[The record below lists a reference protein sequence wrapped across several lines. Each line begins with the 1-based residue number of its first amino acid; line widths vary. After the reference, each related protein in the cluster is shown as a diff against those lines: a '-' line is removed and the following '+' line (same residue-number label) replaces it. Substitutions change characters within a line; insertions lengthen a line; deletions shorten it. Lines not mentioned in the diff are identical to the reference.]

1 MTASPSSQ
9 VVRPSARQD
18 VLKGGQLGGNPM
30 RTVSLRN
37 LGAHKVRLALTLISV
52 LLGTAFVAGSFV
64 FTDTLK
70 QSFDTIFAT
79 SDKGIDA
86 RVQPIHGYQA
96 GVPVSALRTIQQVPG
111 VRAAEPHIGAGLI
124 VVDDQGKRVDTG
136 GAPSEG
142 GAWQPHNVIGEA
154 PRLVSGHPPTQP
166 NQVVI
171 NDGAASKYHL
181 TTGEHVRLVV
191 QNAPVVDA
199 TIVGVY
205 DVSFDT
211 GGYLG
216 ALLSREQ
223 AMSLFTDGA
232 HYNEINVAADSGVS
246 EQTLVSRIEQV
257 LPADLEAR
265 TGTQVRDDDAGGVA
279 TALSFITYLL
289 LGFGIVALLVG
300 TFIIYNTFSMIVA
313 QRQREL
319 ALLRAIGAD
328 RRQVR
333 RSVTF
338 EALIIGLLGSALGLA
353 GGVGL
358 AYGLHALLDALDL
371 GLPSGGLVMSLRTVL
386 LSVIL
391 GTVVTVFAAS
401 APARRAGRI
410 APVAA
415 MREEFATPS
424 AAGLRRRSA
433 LGVIVG
439 LGAVAA
445 TVAGVAADKAGP
457 GALFTGLGL
466 VAACAAAMLLS
477 PVFARWIIAP
487 MGRVVGR
494 PFGLVGRMARMNAVR
509 NPRRTAATAFALTL
523 GLVLVTGIAVIGSS
537 MKASIDKLFEN
548 NVTADYILTTDY
560 TVNVPVAAAQ
570 AARNVAGVQS
580 VTELQTVESRVD
592 GKSRVGSSVDG
603 PLTAVMN
610 VHMDAGSVDTSGRHM
625 IVSRTYADDHG
636 WTMGTR
642 HTLDVPGVEP
652 ITVTVTGIFADDQ
665 LIGPWAVSGQIYRA
679 LTPKN
684 RWADDVAL
692 VHAKDGADLEAV
704 RSGLEKVT
712 NDYYVVDVRN
722 RSEFQGYIASQ
733 INGLLGLLYGLLGL
747 AIVIAI
753 LGIINTQALSVI
765 ERRREIGMLRAVAMQ
780 RKQVRRTIY
789 LESML
794 IAVFGAVLGVSLGI
808 TFGALF
814 TRTLRG
820 KALDTISVPWSQA
833 VLFLG
838 LAAVVGVLAAVWPG
852 FRAARTPPLA
862 AMAEA

>member
-1 MTASPSSQ
+1 M
-9 VVRPSARQD
+9 SA
-18 VLKGGQLGGNPM
+18 M

-37 LGAHKVRLALTLISV
+37 LRAHKVRLALTLISV

-70 QSFDTIFAT
+70 QSFDAIFQT

-86 RVQPIHGYQA
+86 RVQAVHGYQA
-96 GVPVSALRTIQQVPG
+96 GVPVGLLPTIKQVPG
-111 VRAAEPHIGAGLI
+111 VRAVEPQIGAGMIL
-124 VVDDQGKRVDTG
+124 VDDHGKRVNTG
-136 GAPSEG
+136 GAPSRG
-142 GAWQPHNVIGEA
+142 AAWQPKNQIGEA
-154 PRLVSGHPPTQP
+154 PRITAGHAPAHA
-166 NQVVI
+166 NEIVV
-171 NDGAASKYHL
+171 NESAAGKHHL
-181 TTGEHVRLVV
+181 TIGEHVKLVV
-191 QNAPVVDA
+191 QNAPIVNA
-199 TIVGVY
+199 TIVGIY

-216 ALLSREQ
+216 ALLTRDQ
-223 AMSLFTDGA
+223 AMSLFTDGH
-232 HYNEINVAADSGVS
+232 HYNAINIAADSGVS
-246 EQTLVSRIEQV
+246 EQTLVARLEQT
-257 LPADLEAR
+257 LPAGLEAR
-265 TGTQVRDDDAGGVA
+265 TGTQVRDDDAGGIA
-279 TALSFITYLL
+279 TALSFITYIL

-319 ALLRAIGAD
+319 ALLRAVGAD

-338 EALIIGLLGSALGLA
+338 EALIIGVLGSLLGLA

-371 GLPSGGLVMSLRTVL
+371 GLPSGGLVMSARTVL
-386 LSVIL
+386 LSVLL

-433 LGVIVG
+433 FGVIVG
-439 LGAVAA
+439 IGAAAA
-445 TVAGVAADKAGP
+445 TVAGVAADKAGSA
-457 GALFTGLGL
+457 ALLTGLGL
-466 VAACAAAMLLS
+466 FAACAAAMLLS
-477 PVFARWIIAP
+477 PVFARWLISP
-487 MGRVVGR
+487 LGRVVGR
-494 PFGLVGRMARMNAVR
+494 PFGVVGRMARMNAVR

-523 GLVLVTGIAVIGSS
+523 GLVLVTGIAVIGAS

-548 NVTADYILTTDY
+548 NVTANYILTTDY
-560 TVNVPVAAAQ
+560 AVNVPLAAAQ
-570 AARNVAGVQS
+570 AARTVPGVQS

-592 GKSRVGSSVDG
+592 GKSRWGSSVDG
-603 PLTAVMN
+603 PLTAVMK
-610 VHMDAGSVDTSGRHM
+610 VHMDAGSVDTSGHRM

-636 WTMGTR
+636 WTMGTE
-642 HTLDVPGVEP
+642 HTLEVPGDKP
-652 ITVTVTGIFADDQ
+652 ITVKVTGIFADDQ
-665 LIGPWAVSGQIYRA
+665 LIGPWAVSGNVYRA

-692 VHAKDGADLEAV
+692 VHAKAGADLESV
-704 RSGLEKVT
+704 RTGLENVT
-712 NDYYVVDVRN
+712 DDFYVVDVRN

-789 LESML
+789 LESLL
-794 IAVFGAVLGVSLGI
+794 IAVFGATLGVTLGI
-808 TFGALF
+808 TFGSLF

-820 KALDTISVPWSQA
+820 QGLDTLSVPWSQA
-833 VLFLG
+833 VLFLV
-838 LAAVVGVLAAVWPG
+838 LAAVVGVLAALWPG
-852 FRAARTPPLA
+852 FRAARTPPLSA
-862 AMAEA
+862 IAEP

>member
-1 MTASPSSQ
+1 
-9 VVRPSARQD
+9 
-18 VLKGGQLGGNPM
+18 M

-37 LGAHKVRLALTLISV
+37 LRAHKVRLALTLISV

-70 QSFDTIFAT
+70 KSFDAIFET

-86 RVQPIHGYQA
+86 RVEAIHGYQA
-96 GVPVSALRTIQQVPG
+96 GVPVGLLPTIAKVPG
-111 VRAAEPHIGAGLI
+111 VRAAEPHIGAPLI
-124 VVDDQGKRVDTG
+124 LVDDQGKRVDTG
-136 GAPSEG
+136 GAPSQG
-142 GAWQPHNVIGEA
+142 GAWQPKNEIGEA
-154 PRLVSGHPPTQP
+154 PHLVSGRAPTHT
-166 NQVVI
+166 NEVVI

-181 TTGEHVRLVV
+181 TTGEHVKLVV
-191 QNAPVVDA
+191 QNAPIVNA
-199 TIVGVY
+199 RIVGIY
-205 DVSFDT
+205 GVSFDT

-216 ALLSREQ
+216 ALLSRDQ
-223 AMSLFTDGA
+223 AMSLFTDGH
-232 HYNEINVAADSGVS
+232 HYNEINVAADSGIS
-246 EQTLVSRIEQV
+246 EDTLVARIERV
-257 LPADLEAR
+257 LPAGLEAK
-265 TGTQVRDDDAGGVA
+265 TGTQVRDDDAGGVT
-279 TALSFITYLL
+279 TALSFITYIL

-319 ALLRAIGAD
+319 ALLRAIGAE

-338 EALIIGLLGSALGLA
+338 EALVVGVLGSALGLA
-353 GGVGL
+353 GGLGL

-371 GLPSGGLVMSLRTVL
+371 GLPSGGLVMSTRTVL
-386 LSVIL
+386 ISLIL

-424 AAGLRRRSA
+424 SASLRRRTA
-433 LGVIVG
+433 IGIVVAVGG
-439 LGAVAA
+439 LAA
-445 TVAGVAADKAGP
+445 TVAGIANNSAGP
-457 GALFTGLGL
+457 AAMLIAVGL
-466 VAACAAAMLLS
+466 VAVCASTMLLS
-477 PVFARWIIAP
+477 PVFARWVIAP
-487 MGRVVGR
+487 LGRVVGR
-494 PFGLVGRMARMNAVR
+494 PFGIVGQLARTNAVR

-523 GLVLVTGIAVIGSS
+523 GLVLVAGIAVIGASW
-537 MKASIDKLFEN
+537 KASLDKLFEN
-548 NVTADYILTTDY
+548 NVTAEYILTTDY
-560 TVNVPVAAAQ
+560 NVEVPVAAAQ
-570 AARNVAGVQS
+570 AARTVPGVAS
-580 VTELQTVESRVD
+580 VTELQEIQANVD
-592 GKSRVGSSVDG
+592 GSSRDSTAITG

-610 VHMDAGSVDTSGRHM
+610 VDMDAGSVDTSGHRM

-636 WTMGTR
+636 WTMGTK
-642 HTLDVPGVEP
+642 HTLAVPGVKP
-652 ITVTVTGIFADDQ
+652 ITVTVTGIYADDQ
-665 LIGPWAVSGQIYRA
+665 LIGPWAVGGDVYRA

-684 RWADDVAL
+684 RLGDFVAL

-704 RSGLEKVT
+704 RDGLKKAT
-712 NDYYVVDVRN
+712 NDFYVVDVRT
-722 RSEFQGYIASQ
+722 RGEFQGYIASQ

-789 LESML
+789 LESLL
-794 IAVFGAVLGVSLGI
+794 IAVFGAFLGVTLGL
-808 TFGALF
+808 TFGSLF

-820 KALDTISVPWSQA
+820 QGLDTLSVPWGQA
-833 VLFLG
+833 LLFLG
-838 LAAVVGVLAAVWPG
+838 MAAVVGVLAALWPG
-852 FRAARTPPLA
+852 FRAARTPPLSA
-862 AMAEA
+862 IAEA